1 MFQLYGN
8 YMFIKI
14 FARFVSILLDFSP
27 LGDSPISGP
36 LGPYNFSIQ
45 FSCNFEPLGD
55 PHPESSTIPH
65 FRAFRAFLRPVGSKR
80 PSAERCVTLFLDL

>member
-1 MFQLYGN
+1 
-8 YMFIKI
+8 MFIKI
-14 FARFVSILLDFSP
+14 FVRFESILLDFSP

-55 PHPESSTIPH
+55 PHPESSTIP
-65 FRAFRAFLRPVGSKR
+65 LSVISVLSVCP
-80 PSAERCVTLFLDL
+80 PLPLTL

>member
-1 MFQLYGN
+1 
-8 YMFIKI
+8 MFIKI
-14 FARFVSILLDFSP
+14 FVRFESILLDFSP

-55 PHPESSTIPH
+55 PLPAHALA
-65 FRAFRAFLRPVGSKR
+65 RAN
-80 PSAERCVTLFLDL
+80 